1 MAEQVLP
8 RNTTELLD
16 NIGREWSALMA
27 VVEKLSPDQLTVP
40 DAGGWSPKDNLAH
53 LAEWMK
59 ILLGYHIDHRPAE
72 EVTGLPPE
80 VTKAWDFEVVNRLF
94 FERNRDR
101 TSKDVLE
108 DLKRVYAEVIARL
121 SSMPFEKV
129 MEPRH
134 PDDPEKRPL
143 LGWILGNTSEHFAEH
158 RLTIE
163 KALEK

>member
-1 MAEQVLP
+1 MTEQVLP

-16 NIGREWSALMA
+16 DIGREWSALMA
-27 VVEKLSPDQLTVP
+27 VVEKLTPDQFTTP
-40 DAGGWSPKDNLAH
+40 DAGGWSPRDNLAH

-72 EVTGLPPE
+72 EVTGLPLE

-101 TSKDVLE
+101 TGEDVLE
-108 DLKRVYAEVIARL
+108 DLKRVYAGVIARL
-121 SSMPFEKV
+121 RSMPFEKV

-143 LGWILGNTSEHFAEH
+143 LGWIIGNTSEHFAEH
-158 RLTIE
+158 RINIE
-163 KALEK
+163 KVLEK